1 MKNRKLRKWVVWTLI
16 AIDTIALFVA
26 CSECKNTFLFVVS
39 HLVAMAVFAVTSYI
53 LLANSLKD

>member
-26 CSECKNTFLFVVS
+26 CSECENELLFIVS

-53 LLANSLKD
+53 LLVNSNKD

>member
-1 MKNRKLRKWVVWTLI
+1 MEKRKLRKWVVWTLI
-16 AIDTIALFVA
+16 VIDTIALFVS
-26 CSECKNTFLFVVS
+26 CSECENELLFIVS